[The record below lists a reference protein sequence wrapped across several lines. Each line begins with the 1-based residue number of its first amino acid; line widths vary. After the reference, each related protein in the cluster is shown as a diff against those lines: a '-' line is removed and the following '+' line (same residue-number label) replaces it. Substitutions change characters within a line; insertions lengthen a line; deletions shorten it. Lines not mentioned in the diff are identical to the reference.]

1 MAFCGDVVSSDSG
14 RTLRKRKA
22 PPAPAEKKLK
32 MKKMN
37 TMKNTAKEGKAFL
50 KRNKK
55 GGKKGKEAAASGEAA
70 APEKK
75 E

>member
-22 PPAPAEKKLK
+22 PPAPEKKPKLK
-32 MKKMN
+32 KAY

-50 KRNKK
+50 KRTKK
-55 GGKKGKEAAASGEAA
+55 GGKKGKEAAAAGEAA
-70 APEKK
+70 AAEKK

>member
-1 MAFCGDVVSSDSG
+1 M
-14 RTLRKRKA
+14 
-22 PPAPAEKKLK
+22 KKL
-32 MKKMN
+32 N

-50 KRNKK
+50 KRGKK
-55 GGKKGKEAAASGEAA
+55 GAKKGKEAPASAEAA